1 MKKMDATWKNI
12 TKELEQAQV
21 TSDEAAFC
29 TKKLAADINHLRELI
44 KIRKEYDETNHVVK

>member
-1 MKKMDATWKNI
+1 MDATWKNI

-29 TKKLAADINHLRELI
+29 TKKLASDINHLKELI
-44 KIRKEYDETNHVVK
+44 KIRKEYDETNHVVKEG